1 MSRVK
6 RDAGILIL
14 VVILLGI
21 AAWLAFPIS
30 KTNLGL
36 DLQGGLSVILQA
48 QAATT
53 TGASATTST
62 TTGGSSTTAGGST
75 TTAGNTA
82 TTLSASD
89 LSAKMDQAV
98 KIIQDRVNRLG
109 VAEPEIQRQGSDK
122 ISVQLP
128 GIKNPDQALQII
140 GKTAVL
146 EFFDTK
152 DFGTAY
158 TSQADAVK
166 AAGVASIDKV
176 PQGTEIVH
184 WSTTAGNASD
194 QWFVVTA
201 RPAVT
206 GADLTGA
213 QQTYESTTNAPKVD
227 MQFDKVGAEE
237 FAAITKALADRAAI
251 LGKDQLLAIVLD
263 GEVESAPRVQN
274 EIPDG
279 KAEITGHFSLA
290 EARDLALVLT
300 TGSLPLKLTPVSQS
314 SIGATLGKSALN
326 QALFAGAIGLLLVV
340 IFMIAYYRLLG
351 VVASIALAIYGVLFI
366 GILNG
371 IGVTMTLPGIAGMI
385 LTLGMAVDANVLIF
399 ARMRDEVGS
408 GKTIGAATSAGF
420 KKAFRAV
427 FDCNMTTIITAIILF
442 WAASGS
448 IKGFALTLGIGVA
461 LSMFTAVLVTRSML
475 SLLSGWRPFRNPRL
489 LGLHVAGTKGW
500 KIYPFMRYRWW
511 FLGTLSAVT
520 VFAVITIFALGLDF
534 GIDFR
539 GGTRIEI
546 GLEQA
551 ATVDQVR
558 SAVSGLG
565 VQDPVV
571 QEVTGVSGTHSFMI
585 TAKDVNDAKAKEVVA
600 ALDSKFGGKAEA
612 TSTETVGGSFGRDT
626 TNRAFIACAIAI
638 VAIIGYLTFRF
649 EFKFAIP
656 AIIAL
661 LHDVGLTLGIYAAS
675 NRLVT
680 TATVAAILT
689 ILGYSVHDTIIV
701 YDRIR
706 ENTLL
711 MKKETYGEMVDLSIR
726 QTMIRSINTTI
737 AILLPLLAIL
747 IFGGPTLKDFAF
759 ALTIGVLTGTY
770 SSFFVASPLVVL
782 WKSREPRYRK
792 RLALAGAGSAAI
804 VADVMVEP
812 VAGKRVAASSPA
824 ASSGSKAGANS
835 AAKPRPKQGGASP
848 KAKKG
853 KPTGK
858 RPPGR

>member
-1 MSRVK
+1 LSRVK

-14 VVILLGI
+14 VAILLGV

-36 DLQGGLSVILQA
+36 DLQGGLSVVLQA
-48 QAATT
+48 TPTAANPTVD
-53 TGASATTST
+53 SAQI
-62 TTGGSSTTAGGST
+62 
-75 TTAGNTA
+75 
-82 TTLSASD
+82 
-89 LSAKMDQAV
+89 DQAV
-98 KIIQDRVNRLG
+98 QIIQDRVNGLG
-109 VAEPEIQRQGSDK
+109 VAEPEIQRQGVDK

-128 GIKNPDQALQII
+128 GIKNPEEALQVI

-146 EFFDTK
+146 EFFDVST
-152 DFGTAY
+152 FGTAY
-158 TSQADAVK
+158 SSLADALK
-166 AAGVASIDKV
+166 AAGVASIDKL
-176 PQGTEIVH
+176 PSGTEIIK
-184 WSTTAGNASD
+184 WAATADNPSGVD
-194 QWFVVTA
+194 QWFVSTVT
-201 RPAVT
+201 PPVNGGMLKSSSVGYDSVT
-206 GADLTGA
+206 
-213 QQTYESTTNAPKVD
+213 NKPKVLMSFKPD
-227 MQFDKVGAEE
+227 GATA
-237 FAAITKALADRAAI
+237 FGAITKKMADAGQI
-251 LGKDQLLAIVLD
+251 TGKTQRLAIVLD
-263 GEVESAPRVQN
+263 GDVQSAPTVEK

-279 KAEITGHFSLA
+279 NAEITGSFTLN
-290 EARDLALVLT
+290 EVKNLVLVLN
-300 TGSLPLKLTPVSQS
+300 TGRLPVQLDPVSQS

-326 QALFAGAIGLLLVV
+326 QALLAGAIGLLLVV
-340 IFMIAYYRLLG
+340 IFMIMYYRLLG
-351 VVASIALAIYGVLFI
+351 LVASIALGIYGVLFI

-371 IGVTMTLPGIAGMI
+371 IGATMTLPGIAGMI
-385 LTLGMAVDANVLIF
+385 ITLGMAVDANVLIF
-399 ARMRDEVGS
+399 ARMRDEVAA

-461 LSMFTAVLVTRSML
+461 LSMFTAVLVSRSML
-475 SLLSGWRPFRNPRL
+475 SLLSGWKPFRNPKL
-489 LGLHVAGTKGW
+489 LGLHAAGTKGW

-511 FLGTLSAVT
+511 FLGTLGAVT
-520 VFAVITIFALGLDF
+520 LFAVVTIFAVGLDF
-534 GIDFR
+534 GIDFK
-539 GGTRIEI
+539 GGTRVEV
-546 GLEQA
+546 GLEQT

-558 SAVSGLG
+558 SIVSGMG

-571 QEVTGVSGTHSFMI
+571 QEVTGATGTHSFMI
-585 TAKDVNDAKAKEVVA
+585 TAQDMSDAKAKEVITT
-600 ALDSKFGGKAEA
+600 LDGKFGASAEA
-612 TSTETVGGSFGRDT
+612 TGVDVVGASFGRDT

-649 EFKFAIP
+649 ELKFAIP

-661 LHDVGLTLGIYAAS
+661 LHDVGLTLGIYAAT

-701 YDRIR
+701 FDRIR

-726 QTMIRSINTTI
+726 QTLIRSINTTI

-782 WKSREPRYRK
+782 WKSREARFRK
-792 RLALAGAGSAAI
+792 RMALAGAGSAA
-804 VADVMVEP
+804 
-812 VAGKRVAASSPA
+812 VAGDVPVKIDAAGRALSGSPA
-824 ASSGSKAGANS
+824 VSSANKARPNTAG
-835 AAKPRPKQGGASP
+835 KPRPKQGAVSP
-848 KAKKG
+848 KSKKG
-853 KPTGK
+853 KPSSK
-858 RPPGR
+858 RPPGK